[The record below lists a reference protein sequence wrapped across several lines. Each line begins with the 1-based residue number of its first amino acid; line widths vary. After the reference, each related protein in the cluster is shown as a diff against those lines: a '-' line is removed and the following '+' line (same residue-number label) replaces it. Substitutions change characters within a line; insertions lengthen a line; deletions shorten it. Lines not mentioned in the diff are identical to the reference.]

1 MQQPFICSNSTCLLS
16 AMLDRYLTTTAAAKI
31 AGISLDRFRVLM
43 KADTPISILTAAKLK
58 AAFGDNAIKFYE
70 QRDVPPYSSSI
81 LGRVR
86 PLEKATGKTDTENL
100 TFPEND

>member
-16 AMLDRYLTTTAAAKI
+16 VMLDRYLTTTAAAKI

-70 QRDVPPYSSSI
+70 QRDVPPASVAVP
-81 LGRVR
+81 G
-86 PLEKATGKTDTENL
+86 KGKTAGKGL
-100 TFPEND
+100 TKNRHRNFDFS